1 MGEKVTQDTVTAV
14 GSDPCSPSQF
24 KYFNPRRIQGSLL
37 LQKVEKAMTK
47 GHFILAKYRGITVEK

>member
-1 MGEKVTQDTVTAV
+1 MRKLRKIQLPQLDLILV
-14 GSDPCSPSQF
+14 GPSQF